1 MSNPFE
7 DPSVKAASFAPAVPT
22 TPLPVTVDSSPAAP
36 RTSLPP
42 TSLPPTNVAVTSSQ
56 QAPAPVVA
64 HENLMEEMGSSIK
77 KTKSTTI
84 LRVMQLGNVV
94 LAAGT
99 ITAGILSW
107 VAGHVTN
114 FQTFIAS
121 TYIILFGLLLLGFE
135 LRTDRL
141 DEIMR
146 QNFGFMYGYK
156 TRTIFLLF
164 IAIWPL
170 SMGAYWVTILDAVLL
185 FLNAFFNF
193 FVVYHHPAFSGDAP
207 PEYEPTSL
215 PKLPFRPGSPT
226 AIVKPSGSENV
237 V

>member
-7 DPSVKAASFAPAVPT
+7 DPSVKAASYEPASSVPMA
-22 TPLPVTVDSSPAAP
+22 TPVVPASPA
-36 RTSLPP
+36 RGSIPP
-42 TSLPPTNVAVTSSQ
+42 TSLPPTNQVAVPIAGS
-56 QAPAPVVA
+56 PAP

-77 KTKSTTI
+77 KTNSSTI

-99 ITAGILSW
+99 ITAGVMSW
-107 VAGHVTN
+107 IAGHVTD

-121 TYIILFGLLLLGFE
+121 TYIILFGFLLLGFE

-146 QNFGFMYGYK
+146 HNFGFMYGYK

-170 SMGAYWVTILDAVLL
+170 SMGGYWLTILDAVLL

-207 PEYEPTSL
+207 PEYQPTTL

-226 AIVKPSGSENV
+226 AVVQPSNNV